1 MKLCIART
9 ARDHDH
15 LWKTLLLVL
24 VARVHENY
32 ALLLVVVN
40 VTSRAADTSTTPHRW
55 NRVTQNWTKNRKRMQ
70 LKYNLE
76 KKREEGKQMRT
87 KQKKRKNS
95 NLPWYHVNTLMI
107 TGPARGSEFILK
119 RNPLMVCVYVH
130 YICYQPAKLCKT
142 LLLHANTVFHPL
154 EKLPVSVNHLL
165 SLSLSLSLSFFLSA
179 PTSKKMTLYL
189 IKKNSQGAH
198 RVELLGLILQRL
210 RFAQFG

>member
-1 MKLCIART
+1 MHSQNRT
-9 ARDHDH
+9 WSWPPLKD
-15 LWKTLLLVL
+15 V
-24 VARVHENY
+24 
-32 ALLLVVVN
+32 
-40 VTSRAADTSTTPHRW
+40 VTSSCERHVTGRW
-55 NRVTQNWTKNRKRMQ
+55 RRHKHISSPLKQSDSKLNKKKKRKRMQ

-95 NLPWYHVNTLMI
+95 NLTWYHVNTLMI

-119 RNPLMVCVYVH
+119 RNPLMVCVHVH

-154 EKLPVSVNHLL
+154 EKLPVSVNHPL
-165 SLSLSLSLSFFLSA
+165 LSLSLSLSFFLHQHR
-179 PTSKKMTLYL
+179 KKDSLPH
-189 IKKNSQGAH
+189 KKKFPGSSSCRITRSH
-198 RVELLGLILQRL
+198 SSTERL